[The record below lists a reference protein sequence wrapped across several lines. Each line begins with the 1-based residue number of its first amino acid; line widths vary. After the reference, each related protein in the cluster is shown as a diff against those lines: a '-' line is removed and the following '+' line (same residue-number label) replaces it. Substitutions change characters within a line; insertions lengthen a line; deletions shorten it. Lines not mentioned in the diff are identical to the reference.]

1 MNFSF
6 LFVYFCLLS
15 FFIHNIAE
23 SKEKGNMLA
32 THRRDKILGLLQE
45 DGSAKVLDLA
55 KLFKVTEVTIRQD
68 LEKLEKDGLIVKEHG
83 GAYLKNIKD
92 QVQTFSLAHQENLD
106 KKELIAAKC
115 LEFLESG
122 DTIIL
127 DSGST
132 TTEVA
137 RKLKG
142 TKNLTI
148 ITNALNI
155 ALMLGAEPG
164 IEVIVT
170 GGEFKPPTLSLT
182 GQKAADFFKD
192 LHVQKL
198 FLATAGISLKAG
210 LTYPSIS
217 DLVVKKAMI
226 DAAETTYLVAD
237 STKMGKASLASLG
250 ALSLI
255 DYIITDA
262 GIDEKHKQVF
272 KDNEIELIIAS

>member
-1 MNFSF
+1 
-6 LFVYFCLLS
+6 
-15 FFIHNIAE
+15 
-23 SKEKGNMLA
+23 MLPN
-32 THRRDKILGLLQE
+32 HRRDKILEFLQE

-68 LEKLEKDGLIVKEHG
+68 LEKLEKEGLIVRGHG
-83 GAYLKNIKD
+83 GAFLKDVTN
-92 QVQTFSLAHQENLD
+92 QVKGFTLSHQENLD
-106 KKELIAAKC
+106 KKELIAKKS
-115 LEFLESG
+115 LEFIESG

-132 TTEVA
+132 TTEIA
-137 RKLKG
+137 KKLKG
-142 TKNLTI
+142 MKQLTV

-155 ALMLGAEPG
+155 ALMLVAEPG
-164 IEVIVT
+164 IDVIVT

-182 GQKAADFFKD
+182 GEKAADFFKG
-192 LHVQKL
+192 LNVQKL

-226 DAAETTYLVAD
+226 EAAETTYLVAD
-237 STKMGKASLASLG
+237 STKIGKTALASLG

-255 DYIITDA
+255 NYIITDPD
-262 GIDEKHKQVF
+262 IDEKYMQIFRDH
-272 KDNEIELIIAS
+272 EIELIIATKENGI

>member
-1 MNFSF
+1 MT
-6 LFVYFCLLS
+6 
-15 FFIHNIAE
+15 
-23 SKEKGNMLA
+23 A
-32 THRRDKILGLLQE
+32 THRREKILELIKE
-45 DGSAKVLDLA
+45 DGSAKVVDLA
-55 KLFKVTEVTIRQD
+55 RIFKVTEPTIRQD
-68 LEKLEKDGLIVKEHG
+68 LEKLEKDGLVTKEHG
-83 GAYLKNIKD
+83 GAYLKNVESNVKS
-92 QVQTFSLAHQENLD
+92 VSLSQQENLD
-106 KKELIAAKC
+106 KKEAIALKC
-115 LEFLESG
+115 LDFIESG

-132 TTEVA
+132 TTEIA
-137 RKLKG
+137 KKLKG
-142 TKNLTI
+142 FKNLTV

-182 GQKAADFFKD
+182 GQKAADFFRGINA
-192 LHVQKL
+192 QKL

-226 DAAETTYLVAD
+226 DAAEITYLVAD
-237 STKMGKASLASLG
+237 STKIGKSAFASLG

-255 DYIITDA
+255 NFIITDE
-262 GIDEKHKQVF
+262 GIENKHQQLF
-272 KDNEIELIIAS
+272 HDNEIELIIASNSNETK

>member
-1 MNFSF
+1 
-6 LFVYFCLLS
+6 
-15 FFIHNIAE
+15 
-23 SKEKGNMLA
+23 MLP
-32 THRRDKILGLLQE
+32 TSRRDKILEVLQE

-55 KLFKVTEVTIRQD
+55 RLFKVTEVTIRQD
-68 LEKLEKDGLIVKEHG
+68 LEKLEREGLINREHG
-83 GAYLKNIKD
+83 GAYIKNVKD
-92 QVQTFSLAHQENLD
+92 QVAAFSIVHQENLD
-106 KKELIAAKC
+106 KKEMIATKC
-115 LEFLESG
+115 LEFIEAG

-137 RKLKG
+137 KKLRGRKD
-142 TKNLTI
+142 LTV

-155 ALMLGAEPG
+155 ALLLGAEPG

-170 GGEFKPPTLSLT
+170 GGEFKPPTFSLT
-182 GQKAADFFKD
+182 GQKAADFFKG

-226 DAAETTYLVAD
+226 DAAEKTFLVAD
-237 STKMGKASLASLG
+237 STKMGKAAFASLG

-262 GIDEKHKQVF
+262 GIDEKHQQVL
-272 KDNEIELIIAS
+272 KDNEIELIIAG

>member
-1 MNFSF
+1 MGGYNN
-6 LFVYFCLLS
+6 Y
-15 FFIHNIAE
+15 
-23 SKEKGNMLA
+23 MLP
-32 THRRDKILGLLQE
+32 TYRRDKIHELLQE

-68 LEKLEKDGLIVKEHG
+68 LEKLEREGLIIREHG
-83 GAYLKNIKD
+83 GAYIKNVRD
-92 QVQTFSLAHQENLD
+92 QVQAFSIVHQENLD
-106 KKELIAAKC
+106 KKEMIATKC
-115 LEFLESG
+115 MEFIERG

-137 RKLKG
+137 KKLRGRKD
-142 TKNLTI
+142 LTV

-155 ALMLGAEPG
+155 ALLLGAEPG

-182 GQKAADFFKD
+182 GQKAADFFKG

-226 DAAETTYLVAD
+226 DAAEETYLVAD
-237 STKMGKASLASLG
+237 SSKMGKAAFASLG

-262 GIDEKHKQVF
+262 AVEEKHQQVF
-272 KDNEIELIIAS
+272 KDNEIELIIAE

>member
-1 MNFSF
+1 
-6 LFVYFCLLS
+6 
-15 FFIHNIAE
+15 
-23 SKEKGNMLA
+23 MLPNQ
-32 THRRDKILGLLQE
+32 RRDKILELLKE
-45 DGSAKVLDLA
+45 DGSAKVVELA
-55 KLFKVTEVTIRQD
+55 RIFKVTEVTIRQD
-68 LEKLEKDGLIVKEHG
+68 LEKLEKEGLIVKEHG
-83 GAYLKNIKD
+83 GAYLKDVEDHVRNFLLI
-92 QVQTFSLAHQENLD
+92 HQENLD
-106 KKELIAAKC
+106 KKALIAKKC
-115 LEFLESG
+115 LEFIESG

-132 TTEVA
+132 TTEIA
-137 RKLKG
+137 KQLKG
-142 TKNLTI
+142 LKNLTV

-182 GQKAADFFKD
+182 GQKAADFFKG

-198 FLATAGISLKAG
+198 FLATAGISLKSG

-226 DAAETTYLVAD
+226 DAAEITYLVAD
-237 STKMGKASLASLG
+237 STKMGKSALASLG

-255 DYIITDA
+255 DFIITDPE
-262 GIDEKHKQVF
+262 IEEKHKAVF
-272 KDNEIELIIAS
+272 QEHEIELIIS

>member
-1 MNFSF
+1 
-6 LFVYFCLLS
+6 
-15 FFIHNIAE
+15 
-23 SKEKGNMLA
+23 MLPNQ
-32 THRRDKILGLLQE
+32 RRDKIMELLHE
-45 DGSAKVLDLA
+45 DGSAKVMDLSR
-55 KLFKVTEVTIRQD
+55 LFKVTEVTIRQD
-68 LEKLEKDGLIVKEHG
+68 LEKMEKDGLIIREHG
-83 GAYLKNIKD
+83 GAYLKSVKD
-92 QVQTFSLAHQENLD
+92 QVQTFSLIHQENLD
-106 KKELIAAKC
+106 KKECIAKKC
-115 LEFLESG
+115 MEFIERG

-132 TTEVA
+132 ATELA
-137 RKLKG
+137 KKLKG
-142 TKNLTI
+142 FRELTV

-182 GQKAADFFKD
+182 GQKAADFFKG

-226 DAAETTYLVAD
+226 EAAETTYLMAD
-237 STKMGKASLASLG
+237 SSKIGKAAFASLG

-255 DYIITDA
+255 DYIITD
-262 GIDEKHKQVF
+262 ISIEEKHKQMF
-272 KDNEIELIIAS
+272 RDNEIELIIAS

>member
-1 MNFSF
+1 
-6 LFVYFCLLS
+6 
-15 FFIHNIAE
+15 
-23 SKEKGNMLA
+23 
-32 THRRDKILGLLQE
+32 
-45 DGSAKVLDLA
+45 VLNLA

-68 LEKLEKDGLIVKEHG
+68 LEKLEGEDLIIREHG
-83 GAYLKNIKD
+83 GAYLKNVKH
-92 QVQTFSLAHQENLD
+92 QVSTFSLAHQENMD

-115 LEFLESG
+115 LEFIDSG

-132 TTEVA
+132 TTEIA
-137 RKLKG
+137 KKLKG
-142 TKNLTI
+142 YKNLTV

-155 ALMLGAEPG
+155 ALMLGVEPG

-182 GQKAADFFKD
+182 GQKAADFFKG
-192 LHVQKL
+192 LNVQKL

-226 DAAETTYLVAD
+226 ESAETTYLVAD
-237 STKMGKASLASLG
+237 STKMSKAAFASLG

-255 DYIITDA
+255 DYIITDK
-262 GIDEKHKQVF
+262 GIDKKHQQIF

>member
-1 MNFSF
+1 
-6 LFVYFCLLS
+6 
-15 FFIHNIAE
+15 
-23 SKEKGNMLA
+23 MLP
-32 THRRDKILGLLQE
+32 TYRRDKIFELLQE
-45 DGSAKVLDLA
+45 DGSAKVQDLA

-68 LEKLEKDGLIVKEHG
+68 LEKLEREGLIVREHG
-83 GAYLKNIKD
+83 GAYIKNVKD
-92 QVQTFSLAHQENLD
+92 QVQAFSIVHQENLD
-106 KKELIAAKC
+106 KKERIAMKC
-115 LEFLESG
+115 LEFIESG

-137 RKLKG
+137 KKLRGRKD
-142 TKNLTI
+142 LTV

-155 ALMLGAEPG
+155 ALLLGAEPG

-182 GQKAADFFKD
+182 GQKAADFFKGINV
-192 LHVQKL
+192 HKL
-198 FLATAGISLKAG
+198 FLATAGLSLKAG

-226 DAAETTYLVAD
+226 DAAEITYLVAD
-237 STKMGKASLASLG
+237 STKIGKSSFASLG

-255 DYIITDA
+255 DYIITDD
-262 GIDEKHKQVF
+262 GIETKHKEIF
-272 KDNEIELIIAS
+272 KENDIELIIAK